1 MSSGNA
7 HQERLHE
14 ELDAAIQE
22 NGPVGKLED
31 AEIQRLVELSN
42 DASFQRSERIPV
54 KSVEAFEPRSL
65 VSIAMDAQRRRESE
79 LRTAIAAGATIGDEM
94 ADSETAAADP
104 AANPSADSAGD
115 AAGEAGD
122 DAGAQANP
130 ETATD
135 ADGADGLAAA
145 QAESAGDEAGEG
157 ESAEDAQSSTSQ
169 VDFEAGRTEGLEEG
183 RRVGF
188 EEGQAKGMEEG
199 RAAGRAEA
207 SAQLERAVQAFEAA
221 TSRLSELTAVD
232 SDALA
237 ASIND
242 AILRLASARAGRA
255 IAEQPDSFAD
265 RIEALLA
272 TIRTVSGQ
280 PSIRLNPAD
289 LASIQP
295 LADTREKL
303 RHCNFVADPSL
314 ANGDLSV
321 MVGTIGIDDIIVPR
335 EPAIDKSADGS
346 GAADIDMTSDAAPD
360 ALAAPGTGD
369 VTTAT
374 APDGSVDA
382 APDQD
387 ADSEADTPED
397 AAQDTSEHMKDDTPE
412 DTAGTAHEDAGPAA
426 DDAAPQ
432 PDGDQDD

>member
-1 MSSGNA
+1 MC
-7 HQERLHE
+7 
-14 ELDAAIQE
+14 I
-22 NGPVGKLED
+22 
-31 AEIQRLVELSN
+31 
-42 DASFQRSERIPV
+42 
-54 KSVEAFEPRSL
+54 
-65 VSIAMDAQRRRESE
+65 
-79 LRTAIAAGATIGDEM
+79 
-94 ADSETAAADP
+94 
-104 AANPSADSAGD
+104 
-115 AAGEAGD
+115 
-122 DAGAQANP
+122 
-130 ETATD
+130 
-135 ADGADGLAAA
+135 
-145 QAESAGDEAGEG
+145 
-157 ESAEDAQSSTSQ
+157 
-169 VDFEAGRTEGLEEG
+169 
-183 RRVGF
+183 
-188 EEGQAKGMEEG
+188 
-199 RAAGRAEA
+199 
-207 SAQLERAVQAFEAA
+207 QAFEAA

-295 LADTREKL
+295 LADTRDKL

-335 EPAIDKSADGS
+335 EPATDIATDGS
-346 GAADIDMTSDAAPD
+346 EAAVPDAAPD
-360 ALAAPGTGD
+360 GPATDTRAETTPDTASDAEVAPEAGDMSDSILPEPDATPDAGDTLEAGDAAATTEPEGTAD
-369 VTTAT
+369 T
-374 APDGSVDA
+374 

-387 ADSEADTPED
+387 ADSGADTSRD
-397 AAQDTSEHMKDDTPE
+397 AAEDTSEHMEDDAPEATPE
-412 DTAGTAHEDAGPAA
+412 TAQEDVGPAA

-432 PDGDQDD
+432 PDGDQDV